1 MGNAPRPSSN
11 ARRLISKFNS
21 AGLAFPAHPH
31 VCQPRIGPQSFRG
44 NNSKLLELFPTLF
57 TNLFTFGFIQ
67 LDPVHHHH
75 LSDASTKDGA
85 LENKRLS
92 LRHKQSHRGAGPKD
106 ERLFGVGAWP
116 AMRVAM
122 RD

>member
-1 MGNAPRPSSN
+1 M
-11 ARRLISKFNS
+11 
-21 AGLAFPAHPH
+21 
-31 VCQPRIGPQSFRG
+31 
-44 NNSKLLELFPTLF
+44 LELFPTLF

-106 ERLFGVGAWP
+106 ERLFGAGARP
-116 AMRVAM
+116 ALRVAM
-122 RD
+122 RDLCWLLTRGFLLRKDSTKGGISSSN